1 MTCTLL
7 LVDDH
12 ALIRAGVRALIQDIP
27 GYTVIGEAS
36 DGAQLLEQFHV
47 LQPDMVLLD
56 LSMKHTSGL
65 DALQQLK
72 SAYPRC
78 KVLILSM
85 HTDPELIMCALEAG
99 AHGYLLKDTSANEL
113 EHALRALRN
122 NERYLRALRNNER
135 YLSPAIAHTVISQ
148 ALVRSQGPAVPVG
161 HSHNL
166 TPRQLEIL
174 RLIVG
179 GKSTREIA
187 HGLGLSIKTVEAHRS
202 QIMKRLQIFDVAGL
216 VLFAVREKIISLD
229 D

>member
-1 MTCTLL
+1 MTCNLL

-12 ALIRAGVRALIQDIP
+12 ALIRAGVRALILDIP
-27 GYTVIGEAS
+27 GYAVIGEAT
-36 DGAQLLEQFHV
+36 DGAQVLTQFTA
-47 LQPDMVLLD
+47 LQPDIVLLD

-72 SAYPRC
+72 HAYPKS

-85 HTDPELIMCALEAG
+85 HTDPQLIMRALEAG
-99 AHGYLLKDTSANEL
+99 AHGYLLKDTTANEL
-113 EHALRALRN
+113 EHALL
-122 NERYLRALRNNER
+122 ALRNNER
-135 YLSPAIAHTVISQ
+135 YLSPAIAHTVINQ
-148 ALVRSQGPAVPVG
+148 ALIHSQSHPAPPAQR
-161 HSHNL
+161 HNL
-166 TPRQLEIL
+166 TARQLEIL
-174 RLIVG
+174 RLIVR

-216 VLFAVREKIISLD
+216 VLFAVREQIISLD

>member
-1 MTCTLL
+1 MTCNLL

-12 ALIRAGVRALIQDIP
+12 TLIRAGVRALIQDTP

-36 DGAQLLEQFHV
+36 DGAQLLEKFSA
-47 LQPDMVLLD
+47 LQPDIVLLD
-56 LSMKHTSGL
+56 LSMKHIGGL

-72 SAYPRC
+72 AAYPKS

-85 HTDPELIMCALEAG
+85 HTDPELIMRALESG
-99 AHGYLLKDTSANEL
+99 AHGYLLKDTTANEL
-113 EHALRALRN
+113 EHALM
-122 NERYLRALRNNER
+122 ALRNNER
-135 YLSPAIAHTVISQ
+135 YLSPAIAHTVINQ
-148 ALVRSQGPAVPVG
+148 ALIRSQGLSAPVA

-166 TPRQLEIL
+166 TARQLEIL
-174 RLIVG
+174 RLIVR

-216 VLFAVREKIISLD
+216 VLFAVREQIISLD

>member
-1 MTCTLL
+1 M
-7 LVDDH
+7 VDDH

-122 NERYLRALRNNER
+122 NERYL
-135 YLSPAIAHTVISQ
+135 SPAIAHTVISQ

-174 RLIVG
+174 RLIVR

>member
-1 MTCTLL
+1 MTCNLL

-12 ALIRAGVRALIQDIP
+12 ALIRAGVRALILDIP

-36 DGAQLLEQFHV
+36 DGAQLLEQFRA
-47 LQPDMVLLD
+47 LQPDIVLLD
-56 LSMKHTSGL
+56 LSMKHTGGL

-72 SAYPRC
+72 AAYPKS

-85 HTDPELIMCALEAG
+85 HTEPDLIMRALESG
-99 AHGYLLKDTSANEL
+99 AHGYLLKDMTGNEL
-113 EHALRALRN
+113 EHA
-122 NERYLRALRNNER
+122 LRALRNNER
-135 YLSPAIAHTVISQ
+135 YLSPAIAHTVINQ
-148 ALVRSQGPAVPVG
+148 ALIRSQGAASPLP

-166 TPRQLEIL
+166 TARQLEIL
-174 RLIVG
+174 RLIVR

-216 VLFAVREKIISLD
+216 VLFAVREQIISLD